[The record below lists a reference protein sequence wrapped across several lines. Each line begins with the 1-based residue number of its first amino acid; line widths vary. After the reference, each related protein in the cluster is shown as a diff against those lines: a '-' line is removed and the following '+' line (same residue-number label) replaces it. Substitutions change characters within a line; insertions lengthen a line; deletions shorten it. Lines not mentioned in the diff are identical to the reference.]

1 MRLSVSG
8 KVAGGAVSL
17 AALLAV
23 VAVRPLPPPTELPGV
38 PLVADDLGGLVLVGA
53 DDDVARVF
61 GQHDLHQLPARA
73 AVHPGL
79 GTGRRRHRRRRRTHE
94 GRRRSCSLLSF
105 PRLPGIVALNKCAKM
120 QQVRDTRSSRE

>member
-17 AALLAV
+17 AALFAV

-53 DDDVARVF
+53 DDDVAGVL
-61 GQHDLHQLPARA
+61 GQHDLHQLPAD
-73 AVHPGL
+73 PGL
-79 GTGRRRHRRRRRTHE
+79 QDI
-94 GRRRSCSLLSF
+94 F
-105 PRLPGIVALNKCAKM
+105 KYMI
-120 QQVRDTRSSRE
+120 